1 MSRRVLEKAEMRSL
15 EEFLQNNSLHDPDDI
30 DSLLEAAEITRQLI
44 SCGLESELCRLIKYT
59 VKNGCFEAFSWIM
72 AILQEEFEQPEGTGM
87 KDFSCELGRSIPHY
101 NEFTRFLQVDFNVI
115 GNDVE
120 KTFDDH
126 GEVRSFFNISKYRT
140 AYNNIFL
147 VTEENFDLEDNDFI
161 LYKLEFMRDN
171 RNK

>member
-1 MSRRVLEKAEMRSL
+1 MLEKAEMRSL

-87 KDFSCELGRSIPHY
+87 KDFSCDLGRSIPHY
-101 NEFTRFLQVDFNVI
+101 NEFTRFLQVDFNAI

>member
-1 MSRRVLEKAEMRSL
+1 MRSL
-15 EEFLQNNSLHDPDDI
+15 EELIQNNSFQDPDDI

-59 VKNGCFEAFSWIM
+59 VKNGCFEAFSRIM
-72 AILQEEFEQPEGTGM
+72 SILQEEFEQPEGTGM
-87 KDFSCELGRSIPHY
+87 MDFSCELGRSIPHY

-120 KTFDDH
+120 KAFDDH

>member
-1 MSRRVLEKAEMRSL
+1 MLEKAEMRSL

-101 NEFTRFLQVDFNVI
+101 NEFTRFLQVDFNAI

-120 KTFDDH
+120 KTFLST
-126 GEVRSFFNISKYRT
+126 GLLIIISSWSPKR
-140 AYNNIFL
+140 
-147 VTEENFDLEDNDFI
+147 I
-161 LYKLEFMRDN
+161 LTWRIMILSCISWSS
-171 RNK
+171 